1 MSVNDRAIR
10 DWPETHLPGRF
21 LAVFSGKKGNIV
33 FNIVKMHIYNSSWYI
48 IATSEIIWLI
58 VGQVEKTAKGN
69 VAHFLQ
75 TDTSWKM
82 MMVGISYQTLHEMR
96 FLSSDSNMQCLVLIN
111 ACLPKVRDH
120 NFQRYIRIQNFFGWV
135 QNFRNFDNF
144 FSVETFKF
152 LRHQSKNSCTYL
164 FGLYIG
170 TSCIWWYGGFFS
182 LRVVLV
188 KFLNSKASCKYMYI
202 LLFCGWCWKRKLTHS
217 NPLGEKSVKMCL
229 KLVSFLS
236 KPQITSQLNLYR
248 PENNSVLFQSTA
260 YFLLL

>member
-1 MSVNDRAIR
+1 
-10 DWPETHLPGRF
+10 
-21 LAVFSGKKGNIV
+21 
-33 FNIVKMHIYNSSWYI
+33 MHEQKNI
-48 IATSEIIWLI
+48 IAISEIIWLI

-144 FSVETFKF
+144 FCRNIQIFETSKQKF
-152 LRHQSKNSCTYL
+152 L
-164 FGLYIG
+164 YILIWVVYR
-170 TSCIWWYGGFFS
+170 TSCIWWYGVS
-182 LRVVLV
+182 L
-188 KFLNSKASCKYMYI
+188 AW
-202 LLFCGWCWKRKLTHS
+202 G
-217 NPLGEKSVKMCL
+217 
-229 KLVSFLS
+229 
-236 KPQITSQLNLYR
+236 
-248 PENNSVLFQSTA
+248 
-260 YFLLL
+260 